1 LSLHDTVLPGCLY
14 RDVAILSAALTAGLN
29 TARNLGALRDQEDFH
44 PAPSFLSEEH
54 LAFLKPDQIEKVQKE
69 LERVQPKYDRLLL
82 TFIHRTYK
90 NELSAEYARHG
101 YMRRVGTLKRCIDN
115 VFDLIPPET
124 EDVPDRNVLH
134 DAQINIQAF
143 LANVYGCIDN
153 LAWVWVHE
161 RGLEKKIGRTRVGLR
176 AKHTE
181 LRATLS
187 HEFQAYLR
195 SIDQWLDY
203 VIEYRDA
210 LAHRIPLYIPPGG
223 VQPKNV
229 DAYNE
234 LSQRISEALYVK
246 RDGYE
251 YEGLSS
257 QQEKLLIFQPLITH
271 SVTETTAHFPFHV
284 QMLADFLTIEQIG
297 YKMLNELG

>member
-1 LSLHDTVLPGCLY
+1 
-14 RDVAILSAALTAGLN
+14 VARLL
-29 TARNLGALRDQEDFH
+29 EDD
-44 PAPSFLSEEH
+44 
-54 LAFLKPDQIEKVQKE
+54 LAFLKPDQIEKVREE

-90 NELSAEYARHG
+90 NDLAAEYARHG
-101 YMRRVGTLKRCIDN
+101 YMRRLGTLKRCIGN

-124 EDVPDRNVLH
+124 EDVPERNVLH

-143 LANVYGCIDN
+143 FANVYGCVDN

-161 RGLEKKIGRTRVGLR
+161 RGLEKKIGRMRVGLR
-176 AKHTE
+176 AKHIE

-187 HEFQAYLR
+187 EEFQAYLQSLDR
-195 SIDQWLDY
+195 WLDY

-229 DAYNE
+229 DAYND
-234 LSQRISEALYVK
+234 LSRRKTEALYVK
-246 RDGYE
+246 YDGYE
-251 YEGLSS
+251 YERLSS
-257 QQEKLLIFQPLITH
+257 EQEKLLIFQPLITH
-271 SVTETTAHFPFHV
+271 SVTETTAHFAFHV
-284 QMLADFLTIEQIG
+284 QMLADFLTIEEIG
-297 YKMLNELG
+297 YKMLNELD